1 MGRGPGAGLAPLLR
15 RAAARRREP
24 EGYAGAH
31 AALLRAGDTALRAAR
46 RAHPGRGPRQ
56 LAARADHGAGKAF
69 AGRHFGAR
77 TRHRRADHLP
87 AQRRRY
93 SRIKTRSGGVSA
105 AFDIAVLDAPVAE
118 AALDQLADVLVDCV
132 EGGASVSFMSPF
144 SHTEALAF
152 FRKVAA
158 SVASNDTVLL
168 AARLDGRIVGTVQ
181 LGLDTPPNQPHRA
194 DIKKTLVHRSARGR
208 GIAAALMA
216 RAEQEARR
224 HGRWL
229 LVLDT
234 VPGENGHRVYKRAG
248 WTQSGIIP
256 DYALFP
262 DGRLC
267 DTAVMWKRLE
277 R

>member
-1 MGRGPGAGLAPLLR
+1 
-15 RAAARRREP
+15 
-24 EGYAGAH
+24 
-31 AALLRAGDTALRAAR
+31 
-46 RAHPGRGPRQ
+46 
-56 LAARADHGAGKAF
+56 
-69 AGRHFGAR
+69 
-77 TRHRRADHLP
+77 
-87 AQRRRY
+87 
-93 SRIKTRSGGVSA
+93 VSA
-105 AFDIAVLDAPVAE
+105 AFEITVLDAPLAE
-118 AALDQLADVLVDCV
+118 PALDQLADVLVDCV

-144 SHTEALAF
+144 SHDEALAF

-158 SVASNDTVLL
+158 SVASRDTVLL
-168 AARLDGRIVGTVQ
+168 AAWLEGRIVGTVQ

-194 DIKKTLVHRSARGR
+194 DIKKMLVHRSARSR
-208 GIAAALMA
+208 GIGAALMA
-216 RAEQEARR
+216 RAEEEARR

-234 VPGENGHRVYKRAG
+234 VPGENGHRVYQRAG